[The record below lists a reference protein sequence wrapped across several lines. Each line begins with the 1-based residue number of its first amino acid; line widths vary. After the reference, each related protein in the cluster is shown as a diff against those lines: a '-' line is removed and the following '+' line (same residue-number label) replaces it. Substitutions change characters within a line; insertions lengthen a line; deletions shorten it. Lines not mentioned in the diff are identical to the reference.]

1 MSRER
6 FAATPVDQLVK
17 GSICPAWWEDKLSRH
32 IGNIG
37 HIGHIGYICL
47 TFVRCVISNMPGLVR
62 KHTVQCLLI
71 LGWHVGIGH
80 TVGTG
85 VAQKIVQWTTT
96 FLPCN
101 AYLYLGDTLRN
112 SYLKWTQFHLKSKE
126 QRRQMLPKVCDR
138 QNVAGSMLPITF
150 CWLVG

>member
-1 MSRER
+1 MCLKRDSQPSPKLIRNKKTNLTNKSFHCSPYVSRER

-85 VAQKIVQWTTT
+85 VAEKIVQWTTPP
-96 FLPCN
+96 FL
-101 AYLYLGDTLRN
+101 T
-112 SYLKWTQFHLKSKE
+112 
-126 QRRQMLPKVCDR
+126 MLTYTWVTHWET
-138 QNVAGSMLPITF
+138 VT
-150 CWLVG
+150 